1 MLKSDERAK
10 EPLPGL
16 FFIYLFFCF
25 LGSFVCLFVCFVRLF
40 ETKGTFKLPW
50 LPEVF
55 PNQPPIGDTEAF

>member
-10 EPLPGL
+10 EPLSGL
-16 FFIYLFFCF
+16 FFIYFFFLFFGF
-25 LGSFVCLFVCFVRLF
+25 FFFFFVRLF

-50 LPEVF
+50 LPGVF